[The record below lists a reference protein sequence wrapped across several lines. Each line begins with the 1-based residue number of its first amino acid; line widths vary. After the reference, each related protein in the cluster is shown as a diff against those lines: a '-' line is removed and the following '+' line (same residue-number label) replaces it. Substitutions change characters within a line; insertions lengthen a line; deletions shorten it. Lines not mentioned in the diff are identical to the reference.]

1 MPENKHRCNTYFG
14 HLERKSNVLLCLGG
28 ATLLHSLS
36 NAKRHS
42 YYEIK
47 FELLRAVLSRV
58 EREKQSIAEQ
68 LQQLEV
74 SIREHEVQ
82 MKQQEAKNRSLQE
95 AYDEE
100 QKKVGLAN
108 VGQPKYMASNQE
120 SIVG

>member
-14 HLERKSNVLLCLGG
+14 HLERKTTIHYVLE
-28 ATLLHSLS
+28 AQQLHSLS

-120 SIVG
+120 SILG